1 MKYLCKYDIFDKLGN
16 YHIKRKEM
24 SNKYKNKNFSEIPQP
39 KSFDVLSFWTIVRN
53 HDKILID
60 IVVHNHGI
68 N

>member
-1 MKYLCKYDIFDKLGN
+1 
-16 YHIKRKEM
+16 M
-24 SNKYKNKNFSEIPQP
+24 SNKYKNKNFGEIPQP
-39 KSFDVLSFWTIVRN
+39 KSFGVLSFWTIVRN